1 MMSVLLGR
9 KVISAEY
16 QTINQLKKAVQRN
29 NYKQWVWCFNNPLV
43 VSAKWGGM
51 DIERQFFC
59 AKLTGKVLKTR
70 WLPYLV
76 GAF

>member
-1 MMSVLLGR
+1 M
-9 KVISAEY
+9 
-16 QTINQLKKAVQRN
+16 
-29 NYKQWVWCFNNPLV
+29 VWCFNKPLV
-43 VSAKWGGM
+43 ASAKGEGM

-59 AKLTGKVLKTR
+59 AKLTDKVLKTR